1 MAKKKSLGSSP
12 IGFHTSNGS
21 MGFIPDL
28 GVSES
33 RHSISE
39 SQEVT
44 STSTYLSKATP
55 TESSNKPNPKPDLT
69 EKKIVSYNLEVD
81 LISRIKA
88 IANDQGIYYSSL
100 VSIALKTWIDQHCGE
115 DSLSIHV

>member
-1 MAKKKSLGSSP
+1 MSKKKSLGSSP
-12 IGFHTSNGS
+12 IGFHTSSAS

-28 GVSES
+28 GVSKS
-33 RHSISE
+33 RHTPSE
-39 SQEVT
+39 PQPES
-44 STSTYLSKATP
+44 SYLSKATP
-55 TESSNKPNPKPDLT
+55 VETREKPEPMPDTT

-115 DSLSIHV
+115 DSFSIHA